1 MFTGNDQKDVLIMDK
16 RERFDDIFRERLYDL
31 KYNPTE
37 AAWEGIAARLPRR
50 RFVHKRVY
58 RVVAVAAVLLLVVS
72 GSILYLWHEG
82 EDNFSPVTVLQN
94 EKMSP
99 VPLITSEKK
108 IVLVA
113 EAAGIGELKPVSCKE
128 SVSREFV
135 QACSRINRNLVA
147 LQHEGESAM
156 ILADCDVTPSI
167 KKKARKWR
175 IGVGSGNLGLAG
187 VSLNNVDNIAPS
199 QDLGNNTDPEDNDRQ
214 PLSRATS
221 TPRYEPE
228 KSTRVKHLMPV
239 SIGLSVSYPLNERW
253 SFQTGLTYTYLRSK
267 WKHESSSRVVQ
278 KQSLHFIGI
287 PVSVNYRLT
296 NWLRPYC
303 YFNAGVLA
311 EVNVAGRLKNSYG
324 HEDIRVPGIL
334 WTTYTRVGIAYPLIR
349 FVSIYAEG
357 GMCYYFNYR
366 GTIETVRSE
375 NAFNFTGQL
384 GLRLNF

>member
-1 MFTGNDQKDVLIMDK
+1 MDK
-16 RERFDDIFRERLYDL
+16 RERFDDIFRERLCDL

-37 AAWEGIAARLPRR
+37 AAWEGIAARLSRR

-58 RVVAVAAVLLLVVS
+58 RVVTVAAVLLLVVS

-99 VPLITSEKK
+99 VPLSTSEKK
-108 IVLVA
+108 LVLVA

-128 SVSREFV
+128 NSVSREFV

>member
-1 MFTGNDQKDVLIMDK
+1 M
-16 RERFDDIFRERLYDL
+16 
-31 KYNPTE
+31 
-37 AAWEGIAARLPRR
+37 
-50 RFVHKRVY
+50 
-58 RVVAVAAVLLLVVS
+58 
-72 GSILYLWHEG
+72 
-82 EDNFSPVTVLQN
+82 
-94 EKMSP
+94 
-99 VPLITSEKK
+99 
-108 IVLVA
+108 
-113 EAAGIGELKPVSCKE
+113 
-128 SVSREFV
+128 
-135 QACSRINRNLVA
+135 
-147 LQHEGESAM
+147 
-156 ILADCDVTPSI
+156 
-167 KKKARKWR
+167 
-175 IGVGSGNLGLAG
+175 
-187 VSLNNVDNIAPS
+187 NNVDNMAPS

-334 WTTYTRVGIAYPLIR
+334 WTTYTCVGIAYPLIR